1 MKIKENYVLKSGNCI
16 IGYVETINQ
25 DSKFIQ
31 TRDLFV
37 EEYNKIKITPRLM
50 MLKVNIKNL
59 KIGL

>member
-1 MKIKENYVLKSGNCI
+1 MKIKENYVLKSGNRI

-37 EEYNKIKITPRLM
+37 EEYNKIKTTPRLM
-50 MLKVNIKNL
+50 MLKVNIKDL